1 MTLARKEVSFHIRK
15 MENHDLHRVVEIDRN
30 SFTLPWSLVSY
41 QFEIKRSRISRCWVA
56 EVTDDEKLIVAGMIV
71 AWVIVDEMHIGT
83 IAVDAPYR
91 KIGIASALMDVVHQQ
106 AREERMV
113 KIFLEVRKSN
123 IPAQNLY
130 HKYGYHVVGLR
141 KGYYADNHE
150 DAFLME
156 YQVQGHEA

>member
-1 MTLARKEVSFHIRK
+1 MTLDLTEVSLRIRK
-15 MENHDLHRVVEIDRN
+15 MEDRDLPRVVEIDQR
-30 SFTLPWSLVSY
+30 SFTLPWSLISY

-56 EVTDDEKLIVAGMIV
+56 EVEEGDKLVVAGMVV
-71 AWVIVDEMHIGT
+71 AWLIVDEMHIGT
-83 IAVDAPYR
+83 IAVDEPYR
-91 KIGIASALMDVVHQQ
+91 NMGVASALMDAVHQQ
-106 AREERMV
+106 ALEEHSI

-130 HKYGYHVVGLR
+130 HKYGYQVVGVR

-156 YQVQGHEA
+156 YQVQGRQA